1 VSAPAPPKVVAF
13 GGGHGLSASLAALRR
28 VTPNLTA
35 VVTVGDD
42 GGSSGVIRE
51 ELRVLPPGDLR
62 MALAALAGEDESS
75 QLWARVC
82 QHRLG
87 GEATLAGHPVGNLV
101 LVGLTDLLD
110 DPVASLDALG
120 RLLGAVGRVLPLS
133 VQPIDIVADVH
144 GADPGAPDDLSEV
157 RGQVAV
163 ATTPGQ
169 VIGVRIDPPT
179 VDACPEA
186 VEAVLDADW
195 VVFGPGSWFTSVIP
209 HLLVPGMVKALAES
223 RARCVV
229 TMNMSAQRGETEG
242 FSPATHLEV
251 LAAHAPELKVDV
263 VLAARRVASEDMTS
277 LEARRVSVQSLS
289 WLTSVRTRPC
299 RPMTRSGL
307 PRRTP
312 RSLVPRG
319 TPHGNDGSGQ
329 GRAGARR
336 RDQTLLSQGR
346 DRDDASVRGRTAH
359 RRQGSADDRGRSRR
373 GCHRSATA

>member
-1 VSAPAPPKVVAF
+1 VSAPKVVAF
-13 GGGHGLSASLAALRR
+13 GGGHGLSTSLAALRR

-51 ELRVLPPGDLR
+51 ELGVLPPGDLR
-62 MALAALAGEDESS
+62 MALAALAGDDERS

-82 QHRLG
+82 QHRFG
-87 GEATLAGHPVGNLV
+87 GDATLAGHPVGNLL
-101 LVGLTDLLD
+101 LVGLTDVLG

-120 RLLGAVGRVLPLS
+120 GLLGAVGRVLPLS
-133 VQPIDIVADVH
+133 ARPIDIVADVI
-144 GADPGAPDDLSEV
+144 GVDPQQRDQLTEV

-163 ATTPGQ
+163 ATTAGQ

-209 HLLVPGMVKALAES
+209 HLLVPGMLKALAATN
-223 RARCVV
+223 ARCVV

-251 LAAHAPELKVDV
+251 LAAHAPDLQVDV
-263 VLAARRVASEDMTS
+263 VLAARRSAVEGMAS
-277 LEARRVSVQSLS
+277 LEAGAASLGAELVVAHLGEDQSVPTHDPQRLAAAYASIFAS
-289 WLTSVRTRPC
+289 KGDSVW
-299 RPMTRSGL
+299 
-307 PRRTP
+307 
-312 RSLVPRG
+312 
-319 TPHGNDGSGQ
+319 Q
-329 GRAGARR
+329 
-336 RDQTLLSQGR
+336 
-346 DRDDASVRGRTAH
+346 
-359 RRQGSADDRGRSRR
+359 
-373 GCHRSATA
+373 